1 VVYKI
6 NLDQE
11 IPGKLGVT
19 FVLFCKDVGQGA
31 ENTVF
36 EVSAALEKHP
46 SLESQI
52 VVVDDG
58 SNEWQFDEQKFK
70 DLDIDVVRLGTSLGI
85 SGAILAGTQIARF
98 DNLFPVPGHDM
109 YSATA
114 ISNVLNLLNS
124 ADIIIGCRSNLAAER
139 PLFKRIASR
148 VMRDLYRHFFF
159 YYVGDVH
166 GLISYKKRDVIKYL
180 KNSDKHGQNIRII
193 TNVIS
198 QGGLVVQTV
207 APIKIGH
214 KLKRNVN
221 FKNRY
226 PNPQSTLHV
235 IKLLI
240 NLKLE
245 MKKYII
251 N

>member
-1 VVYKI
+1 MVCKI
-6 NLDQE
+6 NLHQE
-11 IPGKLGVT
+11 IHGKLGVT
-19 FVLFCKDVGQGA
+19 FVLFCKDVGLGA
-31 ENTVF
+31 ENTVY
-36 EVSAALEKHP
+36 EILTALENHP
-46 SLESQI
+46 SLQSQI

-58 SNEWQFDEQKFK
+58 SHVWQFDKQKFK
-70 DLDIDVVRLGTSLGI
+70 NPNIDVVRLDKSKGI
-85 SGAILAGTQIARF
+85 SGAILEGAQIAKH
-98 DNLFPVPGHDM
+98 DNLFPIPGHDM
-109 YSATA
+109 YNATA

-124 ADIIIGCRSNLAAER
+124 ADIILGCRSNLAAER
-139 PLFKRIASR
+139 PLLKRIASR

-166 GLISYKKRDVIKYL
+166 GLISYRKRDVIKYL

-207 APIKIGH
+207 APIKSGH

-240 NLKLE
+240 SLKLE
-245 MKKYII
+245 MKKIY